1 MRTHMTLDIHNYE
14 KQYTDNERLIHT
26 SAISEKNK
34 ALIFGYRD
42 ACLLKGTCGKVRLT
56 RIMNGLLLLA
66 RQVGKDF
73 DKITKED
80 IERLVAKLLAH
91 QPPYSPATIGTYKAI
106 LKGFV
111 GWVVAPDQFPSKQPP
126 TIVAW
131 MTTHVRR
138 RDKKRL
144 ERGDLLTPED
154 IETLLAVC
162 RNPRDKALIA
172 VLWETGGRISE
183 IGNLQLKHVT
193 KSEHGYTLDV
203 NGKTGARSPM
213 IISSAPH
220 LTVWLNNHPF
230 KNDPEAPLWVHYQF
244 ATTPKPLQYDTIRYL
259 LARYFERAGITKP
272 FNPHTF
278 RHSRATYVLANAI
291 FSESQAKRFFGWT
304 PDSDMLAT
312 YAHLID
318 ADSNAAILREN
329 NLTATQ
335 KIASELAPIQCPICG
350 ELNPPKSDY
359 CTKCGAVLNLK
370 KAYEHQ
376 QAGALTDE
384 VVMHVFKILV
394 ERGLVDDAAKGIRE
408 AGLGPALR
416 RLADHTAQVPP
427 LNETTP
433 LDNANTTTV
442 PSPADQSGNQQ
453 PAPAA
458 R

>member
-1 MRTHMTLDIHNYE
+1 MTLDIHSYE
-14 KQYTDNERLIHT
+14 KQYTDAERLVRD
-26 SAISEKNK
+26 SALSEKNK
-34 ALIFGYRD
+34 SLIFGYRD
-42 ACLLKGTCGKVRLT
+42 ACLLKGTCGKVRLI
-56 RIMNGLLLLA
+56 RIMSVLVLLA
-66 RQVGKDF
+66 RQFGKDF
-73 DKITKED
+73 HTVTKED
-80 IERLVAKLLAH
+80 IERLIAKLLAR
-91 QPPYSPATIGTYKAI
+91 QPPYSPETLGTYKAI

-111 GWVVAPDQFPSKQPP
+111 GWVVAPDAFPAKQPP
-126 TIVAW
+126 PIVSW
-131 MTTHVRR
+131 ITTHVRR

-144 ERGDLLTPED
+144 ERADLLTPED
-154 IETLLAVC
+154 IEKLLDAC

-172 VLWETGGRISE
+172 VLWETGGRVSE

-193 KSEHGYTLDV
+193 KCEHGYTLDV

-213 IISSAPH
+213 IVSSAPH
-220 LTVWLNNHPF
+220 LTAWLNNHPF

-244 ATTPKPLQYDTIRYL
+244 TTTAKPLKYDTIRYL
-259 LARYFERAGITKP
+259 IARYFERARIAKP

-312 YAHLID
+312 YSHLID
-318 ADSNAAILREN
+318 TDANAAILREN

-335 KIASELAPIQCPICG
+335 KTTRDLAPIQCPICG
-350 ELNPPKSDY
+350 ELNAPKSDY

-376 QAGALTDE
+376 QAGELTDE

-394 ERGLVDDAAKGIRE
+394 ERGLVDEAARGIHDS
-408 AGLGPALR
+408 GLGPALR
-416 RLADHTAQVPP
+416 RLTDHPLRDQTLGETNPPPGETVTVDASPVNQDRDRQAVP
-427 LNETTP
+427 
-433 LDNANTTTV
+433 V
-442 PSPADQSGNQQ
+442 G
-453 PAPAA
+453 

>member
-1 MRTHMTLDIHNYE
+1 MTLDIHSYE
-14 KQYTDNERLIHT
+14 KQYTDAERLVRT
-26 SAISEKNK
+26 SALSDKNK
-34 ALIFGYRD
+34 NLILAYRD
-42 ACLLKGTCGKVRLT
+42 ACLLKGTCGKVRLI
-56 RIMNGLLLLA
+56 RIMSVLALLA

-73 DKITKED
+73 DTITKED
-80 IERLVAKLLAH
+80 VERLLAKLLAR
-91 QPPYSPATIGTYKAI
+91 QPPYSPETLGTYKAI

-111 GWVVAPDQFPSKQPP
+111 GWVVAPDQFPAKQPP
-126 TIVAW
+126 AIIAW

-144 ERGDLLTPED
+144 ERADLLTPED
-154 IETLLAVC
+154 IERLLAVC

-183 IGNLQLKHVT
+183 IGNLPLKRVT
-193 KSEHGYTLDV
+193 KTEHGYTLDV

-213 IISSAPH
+213 IVSSAPY

-244 ATTPKPLQYDTIRYL
+244 TTTAKPLKYDTIRYL
-259 LARYFERAGITKP
+259 LARYFERAGIAKP

-291 FSESQAKRFFGWT
+291 FSEGQAKRYFGWT

-312 YAHLID
+312 YAHLVD

-329 NLTATQ
+329 NLTTTQ
-335 KIASELAPIQCPICG
+335 TVKRDLAPIQCTICG
-350 ELNPPKSDY
+350 ELNAPKSDY
-359 CTKCGAVLNLK
+359 CTKCGAVLNLR

-376 QAGALTDE
+376 QAHEHTDDL
-384 VVMHVFKILV
+384 VMSIFRILV
-394 ERGLVDDAAKGIRE
+394 EKGLVDEAASKIHE
-408 AGLGPALR
+408 AGLGPTLK
-416 RLADHTAQVPP
+416 RLAEHQTGTRPFGEIAARPP
-427 LNETTP
+427 SLP
-433 LDNANTTTV
+433 LDETRTAVIET
-442 PSPADQSGNQQ
+442 AG
-453 PAPAA
+453 